1 VVNLA
6 FLKNK
11 VFQVDGVTVTVGLVL
26 LVLVIGIMYF
36 RMRK

>member
-1 VVNLA
+1 MVNLA